1 MASPRSRIG
10 RAQWRNDYCRPYR
23 LALSAATRRRKKS
36 CPFFAAARGRAA
48 KGSDLSDAERNALS
62 AATRRRREMTLD
74 CCFLSDSRN
83 IFVQSRVISVH
94 SWYLTSLVNL
104 AFYELAARFGR
115 CRWLMMLCE
124 PSDVSA
130 FEAFSFQIPTIFQSV
145 ADTLISTFEK
155 GSVHG
160 SAHPHPRF
168 LAACAQLF
176 SV

>member
-1 MASPRSRIG
+1 M
-10 RAQWRNDYCRPYR
+10 
-23 LALSAATRRRKKS
+23 
-36 CPFFAAARGRAA
+36 
-48 KGSDLSDAERNALS
+48 SDAERNALS
-62 AATRRRREMTLD
+62 AATRRRKKSAPFLPQFGVERRRAVRSRMQLVTHCPRGHPRRREMTLD

-104 AFYELAARFGR
+104 AFYKLAARFGC

-124 PSDVSA
+124 PFDVSA
-130 FEAFSFQIPTIFQSV
+130 FESFSFQIPTILQRD
-145 ADTLISTFEK
+145 ADTLIFTFEK